1 MLNQLNG
8 TSLAWGNQAMSKV
21 RRLTAR
27 LAGAR
32 QASDRGRA
40 NVATRLAQT
49 RARLQALTEAA
60 SRVAALREQLV
71 AASARQV
78 CACECVSV
86 LFSLSRALCAFACL
100 FVCACAEACVQDT
113 EGARECE
120 RETNR
125 VDTRTYHTQGRL
137 ATQEDTAFAAAEAQT
152 NAVASKVCV
161 ESD

>member
-27 LAGAR
+27 LAGVR

-60 SRVAALREQLV
+60 ARIAALREQLV

-78 CACECVSV
+78 CACERVSV
-86 LFSLSRALCAFACL
+86 LFSLSLAVGVFVSLC
-100 FVCACAEACVQDT
+100 VCARGSVCARHGGSQRMR
-113 EGARECE
+113 ARDKQC
-120 RETNR
+120 
-125 VDTRTYHTQGRL
+125 
-137 ATQEDTAFAAAEAQT
+137 
-152 NAVASKVCV
+152 
-161 ESD
+161 

>member
-60 SRVAALREQLV
+60 ARIAALREQLV

-78 CACECVSV
+78 CACERVSV
-86 LFSLSRALCAFACL
+86 LFSLSRSLCAFAPEAV
-100 FVCACAEACVQDT
+100 VCEV
-113 EGARECE
+113 EGAVQSLQQRPRGAARRGCQD
-120 RETNR
+120 RIG
-125 VDTRTYHTQGRL
+125 YLQGR
-137 ATQEDTAFAAAEAQT
+137 E
-152 NAVASKVCV
+152 
-161 ESD
+161 

>member
-1 MLNQLNG
+1 MQQVKMLNQLNG

-60 SRVAALREQLV
+60 ARIAALREQLV

-78 CACECVSV
+78 CACERVSV
-86 LFSLSRALCAFACL
+86 LFSLSLAVCVFVSLC
-100 FVCACAEACVQDT
+100 VCARGSECARHGGSQRMR
-113 EGARECE
+113 ARDKPC
-120 RETNR
+120 
-125 VDTRTYHTQGRL
+125 
-137 ATQEDTAFAAAEAQT
+137 
-152 NAVASKVCV
+152 
-161 ESD
+161 

>member
-60 SRVAALREQLV
+60 ARIAALREQLV

-78 CACECVSV
+78 CACERVSV
-86 LFSLSRALCAFACL
+86 LFSLSRSLCAFMCL
-100 FVCACAEACVQDT
+100 FVCARAEACVQDT
-113 EGARECE
+113 E
-120 RETNR
+120 
-125 VDTRTYHTQGRL
+125 
-137 ATQEDTAFAAAEAQT
+137 
-152 NAVASKVCV
+152 
-161 ESD
+161 